1 MSMDMLAAPKK
12 IVDGLTEVFQGFA
25 QMFEGV
31 SEQLELLAA
40 SAAEEDKPL
49 LPVSTE
55 LPPDK
60 PLPADV
66 SAKGVTVP
74 RPRKKPV
81 KRQKAPDAELVTDAE
96 PVSDKEPGETAPDPT
111 EGDAQDDTAAAEET
125 AEETAEDT
133 EDNSFPVDT
142 ADAPP
147 WEDTSQK
154 ADTGQ
159 KADTS
164 QKEEPPAKATG
175 ADKTLGADKPTE
187 PPAETSTAQQKP
199 RVPIL
204 TKDDI
209 TSVIVAKIKQKRSNN
224 EKIGQLLKA
233 YGVGA
238 LSDLPAEK
246 YEAFLTDI
254 SQL

>member
-81 KRQKAPDAELVTDAE
+81 KRQKAPDVE
-96 PVSDKEPGETAPDPT
+96 PVFDNEPGETAPEPT
-111 EGDAQDDTAAAEET
+111 EGDAQDDTAAAED
-125 AEETAEDT
+125 TAEDT
-133 EDNSFPVDT
+133 EDNSFPADT
-142 ADAPP
+142 ADTPP
-147 WEDTSQK
+147 WEDTSQ
-154 ADTGQ
+154 
-159 KADTS
+159 
-164 QKEEPPAKATG
+164 
-175 ADKTLGADKPTE
+175 
-187 PPAETSTAQQKP
+187 
-199 RVPIL
+199 
-204 TKDDI
+204 KDDI

>member
-1 MSMDMLAAPKK
+1 MNMDMDMLAAPKK

-31 SEQLELLAA
+31 SEQLALLATG
-40 SAAEEDKPL
+40 AAEEEKVL
-49 LPVSTE
+49 LPISTT

-60 PLPADV
+60 PLPANV

-81 KRQKAPDAELVTDAE
+81 KRQKAPDAE
-96 PVSDKEPGETAPDPT
+96 PVFDNEPGETAPDPT
-111 EGDAQDDTAAAEET
+111 EVDAQDDTTAAED
-125 AEETAEDT
+125 TAEDT
-133 EDNSFPVDT
+133 EDNSLPADT
-142 ADAPP
+142 ADTPP

-154 ADTGQ
+154 
-159 KADTS
+159 
-164 QKEEPPAKATG
+164 EEPPDKAPG
-175 ADKTLGADKPTE
+175 ADMPAE
-187 PPAETSTAQQKP
+187 PPIEPKP

-209 TSVIVAKIKQKRSNN
+209 TAVIVAKIKQKRSNN

>member
-1 MSMDMLAAPKK
+1 MDMLAAPKK

-25 QMFEGV
+25 QMFEGM

-40 SAAEEDKPL
+40 SAAGEDKPL

-81 KRQKAPDAELVTDAE
+81 KRQKTPDAE
-96 PVSDKEPGETAPDPT
+96 PVSDTVPEEAPDSA

-125 AEETAEDT
+125 AE
-133 EDNSFPVDT
+133 DNSFPVDT
-142 ADAPP
+142 ADDLP

-154 ADTGQ
+154 EDTGQ
-159 KADTS
+159 K
-164 QKEEPPAKATG
+164 EELPDKAP
-175 ADKTLGADKPTE
+175 GADKPTE
-187 PPAETSTAQQKP
+187 PPAATSPAQQKP
-199 RVPIL
+199 CAPIL

>member
-40 SAAEEDKPL
+40 SASDEDKVL
-49 LPVSTE
+49 LPVSTA

-81 KRQKAPDAELVTDAE
+81 KRQKAPDAES
-96 PVSDKEPGETAPDPT
+96 VSDTVPEEAPDSA
-111 EGDAQDDTAAAEET
+111 EGDAQDDTAAAED
-125 AEETAEDT
+125 TAEDT
-133 EDNSFPVDT
+133 EDNSFPADT
-142 ADAPP
+142 ADTPP

-154 ADTGQ
+154 E
-159 KADTS
+159 DTS
-164 QKEEPPAKATG
+164 QEDEAP
-175 ADKTLGADKPTE
+175 DKPAE
-187 PPAETSTAQQKP
+187 PPAEQKP

>member
-31 SEQLELLAA
+31 SEQLELLAV
-40 SAAEEDKPL
+40 SAAEEDKVL
-49 LPVSTE
+49 LPVSTA

-81 KRQKAPDAELVTDAE
+81 KRQKAPDAES
-96 PVSDKEPGETAPDPT
+96 VSDTVPEGAPDSA
-111 EGDAQDDTAAAEET
+111 EGDAQDDTAAED
-125 AEETAEDT
+125 TAEDT
-133 EDNSFPVDT
+133 GDNSFPADT
-142 ADAPP
+142 ADTPP

-154 ADTGQ
+154 
-159 KADTS
+159 
-164 QKEEPPAKATG
+164 EESP
-175 ADKTLGADKPTE
+175 DKPTE
-187 PPAETSTAQQKP
+187 PPAEQKP
-199 RVPIL
+199 QVPIL

>member
-1 MSMDMLAAPKK
+1 MSMDMDMLAAPKK

-31 SEQLELLAA
+31 SEQLALLAA
-40 SAAEEDKPL
+40 SAAEEDKEL
-49 LPVSTE
+49 LPVCAT

-81 KRQKAPDAELVTDAE
+81 KRQKAPDAE
-96 PVSDKEPGETAPDPT
+96 PVSDTEQGETTPDPA

-125 AEETAEDT
+125 AEDT
-133 EDNSFPVDT
+133 EDNSLPADT
-142 ADAPP
+142 ADTPP

-154 ADTGQ
+154 EDTG
-159 KADTS
+159 
-164 QKEEPPAKATG
+164 QKEEPP
-175 ADKTLGADKPTE
+175 DKSTE
-187 PPAETSTAQQKP
+187 PPAEQKP

>member
-1 MSMDMLAAPKK
+1 M
-12 IVDGLTEVFQGFA
+12 
-25 QMFEGV
+25 
-31 SEQLELLAA
+31 
-40 SAAEEDKPL
+40 
-49 LPVSTE
+49 
-55 LPPDK
+55 
-60 PLPADV
+60 

-81 KRQKAPDAELVTDAE
+81 KRQKAPDAE
-96 PVSDKEPGETAPDPT
+96 PVSDNTSEEAPDPA

-125 AEETAEDT
+125 E
-133 EDNSFPVDT
+133 EDNSLPADT
-142 ADAPP
+142 ADTPP

-154 ADTGQ
+154 
-159 KADTS
+159 
-164 QKEEPPAKATG
+164 EEPPDKAP
-175 ADKTLGADKPTE
+175 GADKPTE
-187 PPAETSTAQQKP
+187 PPAATSPAQQKP

>member
-1 MSMDMLAAPKK
+1 MDMDMLAAPKK
-12 IVDGLTEVFQGFA
+12 IVAGLTEVFQGFV
-25 QMFEGV
+25 QMFQGV
-31 SEQLELLAA
+31 SEQLELLAIL
-40 SAAEEDKPL
+40 AAEAEKEAPTL
-49 LPVSTE
+49 TVNAVLPA
-55 LPPDK
+55 DM

-66 SAKGVTVP
+66 SVMGVTIP

-81 KRQKAPDAELVTDAE
+81 KRHKVSDNE
-96 PVSDKEPGETAPDPT
+96 PV
-111 EGDAQDDTAAAEET
+111 EET
-125 AEETAEDT
+125 AAEPEGKDASNEGSDEPAETTTEEGTAEEADSN
-133 EDNSFPVDT
+133 DSDFPVDT
-142 ADAPP
+142 AELPWEEKAPP
-147 WEDTSQK
+147 
-154 ADTGQ
+154 
-159 KADTS
+159 
-164 QKEEPPAKATG
+164 
-175 ADKTLGADKPTE
+175 DKTTE
-187 PPAETSTAQQKP
+187 QLSAKSNAVT
-199 RVPIL
+199 L

>member
-12 IVDGLTEVFQGFA
+12 IVDGLTEVFQSFA
-25 QMFEGV
+25 QMFEGM

-81 KRQKAPDAELVTDAE
+81 KRQKAPDAES
-96 PVSDKEPGETAPDPT
+96 VSDTVPEEAPDSA
-111 EGDAQDDTAAAEET
+111 EGDAQDDTAAAED
-125 AEETAEDT
+125 TAEDT
-133 EDNSFPVDT
+133 EDNSFPADT
-142 ADAPP
+142 ADTPP

-154 ADTGQ
+154 DEA
-159 KADTS
+159 
-164 QKEEPPAKATG
+164 P
-175 ADKTLGADKPTE
+175 DKPAE
-187 PPAETSTAQQKP
+187 PPAEQKP

>member
-1 MSMDMLAAPKK
+1 MNMDMDMLAAPKK

-40 SAAEEDKPL
+40 CAAEEEKVL
-49 LPVSTE
+49 LPVSTA

-81 KRQKAPDAELVTDAE
+81 KRQKAPGAE
-96 PVSDKEPGETAPDPT
+96 PMTDNTSEEAPDPS
-111 EGDAQDDTAAAEET
+111 EGNAQDDTAAAEET
-125 AEETAEDT
+125 AEDT
-133 EDNSFPVDT
+133 EDNSVPADT
-142 ADAPP
+142 ADTPP

-159 KADTS
+159 K
-164 QKEEPPAKATG
+164 EEPPDKAP
-175 ADKTLGADKPTE
+175 GADKPTE
-187 PPAETSTAQQKP
+187 PPAETPPAQQKT

>member
-1 MSMDMLAAPKK
+1 MNMDMDMLAAPKK

-31 SEQLELLAA
+31 SEQLALLAA
-40 SAAEEDKPL
+40 SAAEDEDKM
-49 LPVSTE
+49 LPVGTT

-60 PLPADV
+60 TIPADV

-81 KRQKAPDAELVTDAE
+81 KRQKAPDAE
-96 PVSDKEPGETAPDPT
+96 PVSDNTSEEAPDPA

-125 AEETAEDT
+125 E
-133 EDNSFPVDT
+133 EDNSLPADT
-142 ADAPP
+142 AETPP

-154 ADTGQ
+154 
-159 KADTS
+159 
-164 QKEEPPAKATG
+164 EEPP
-175 ADKTLGADKPTE
+175 DKSTE
-187 PPAETSTAQQKP
+187 PPAEQKP

>member
-1 MSMDMLAAPKK
+1 MNMDMDMLAAPKK

-31 SEQLELLAA
+31 SEQLALLAA
-40 SAAEEDKPL
+40 SAAEEDKEPL
-49 LPVSTE
+49 PISAA

-81 KRQKAPDAELVTDAE
+81 KRQKAPDAE
-96 PVSDKEPGETAPDPT
+96 PVSENTSEEAPDPA

-125 AEETAEDT
+125 TEDT
-133 EDNSFPVDT
+133 EDNSLPADT
-142 ADAPP
+142 ADTPP

-154 ADTGQ
+154 
-159 KADTS
+159 
-164 QKEEPPAKATG
+164 EEAP
-175 ADKTLGADKPTE
+175 DKPAE
-187 PPAETSTAQQKP
+187 PTAETPPAQQKP

>member
-81 KRQKAPDAELVTDAE
+81 KRQKAPDVE
-96 PVSDKEPGETAPDPT
+96 PVFDNEPGETAPEPT
-111 EGDAQDDTAAAEET
+111 EGDAQDDTAAAED
-125 AEETAEDT
+125 TAEDT
-133 EDNSFPVDT
+133 EDNSFPADT
-142 ADAPP
+142 ADTLP
-147 WEDTSQK
+147 WEDT
-154 ADTGQ
+154 GQ
-159 KADTS
+159 KDEA
-164 QKEEPPAKATG
+164 P
-175 ADKTLGADKPTE
+175 DKPAE
-187 PPAETSTAQQKP
+187 PPAEQKP

>member
-81 KRQKAPDAELVTDAE
+81 KRQKAPDVE
-96 PVSDKEPGETAPDPT
+96 PVFDNEAGETAPEPT
-111 EGDAQDDTAAAEET
+111 EGDAQDDTAAAED
-125 AEETAEDT
+125 TAEDT
-133 EDNSFPVDT
+133 EDNSFPADT
-142 ADAPP
+142 ADTLP
-147 WEDTSQK
+147 WEDT
-154 ADTGQ
+154 GQ
-159 KADTS
+159 KDEA
-164 QKEEPPAKATG
+164 P
-175 ADKTLGADKPTE
+175 DKPAE
-187 PPAETSTAQQKP
+187 PPAEQKP

>member
-1 MSMDMLAAPKK
+1 MNKDMDMLAAPKK

-40 SAAEEDKPL
+40 EAAEADGDKVL
-49 LPVSTE
+49 LPVSTA

-81 KRQKAPDAELVTDAE
+81 KQRKTPDVEPVCDNDSVTDTVPE
-96 PVSDKEPGETAPDPT
+96 EAPDPK
-111 EGDAQDDTAAAEET
+111 EGDAQDDTAAAED
-125 AEETAEDT
+125 AAEDT
-133 EDNSFPVDT
+133 EDNSLPADT
-142 ADAPP
+142 ADTPP

-154 ADTGQ
+154 
-159 KADTS
+159 
-164 QKEEPPAKATG
+164 EEPP
-175 ADKTLGADKPTE
+175 DKPTE
-187 PPAETSTAQQKP
+187 PPAEPKP

>member
-1 MSMDMLAAPKK
+1 MSMDMDMLAAPKK

-66 SAKGVTVP
+66 SAKGVTVS

-81 KRQKAPDAELVTDAE
+81 KRQKAPDAES
-96 PVSDKEPGETAPDPT
+96 VSDTVPEEAPDSA
-111 EGDAQDDTAAAEET
+111 EGDAQDDTAAAED
-125 AEETAEDT
+125 TAEDT

-159 KADTS
+159 K
-164 QKEEPPAKATG
+164 EEPPDKAPG
-175 ADKTLGADKPTE
+175 ADMPAE
-187 PPAETSTAQQKP
+187 PPIEQKP

>member
-1 MSMDMLAAPKK
+1 MNVDMDMLAAPKK

-31 SEQLELLAA
+31 SEQLALLAA
-40 SAAEEDKPL
+40 SAAEDEDKL
-49 LPVSTE
+49 LPVGTT

-81 KRQKAPDAELVTDAE
+81 KRQKAPDAE
-96 PVSDKEPGETAPDPT
+96 PVSDNEPVETAPDPT
-111 EGDAQDDTAAAEET
+111 EGDAQDDAAAAEET
-125 AEETAEDT
+125 
-133 EDNSFPVDT
+133 EDNSVPVDT
-142 ADAPP
+142 ADTPP
-147 WEDTSQK
+147 WEDS
-154 ADTGQ
+154 
-159 KADTS
+159 S
-164 QKEEPPAKATG
+164 QKEEPPDKAPG
-175 ADKTLGADKPTE
+175 ANKPTE
-187 PPAETSTAQQKP
+187 PPAATSPAQQKP

-233 YGVGA
+233 YGVDA

>member
-1 MSMDMLAAPKK
+1 MNMDMDMLAAPKK

-31 SEQLELLAA
+31 SEQLALLAA
-40 SAAEEDKPL
+40 SAAEEDKEL
-49 LPVSTE
+49 LPISTA

-74 RPRKKPV
+74 CPRKKPV
-81 KRQKAPDAELVTDAE
+81 KRQKAPDAE
-96 PVSDKEPGETAPDPT
+96 PVSENTSEEAPDPA

-125 AEETAEDT
+125 TEDT
-133 EDNSFPVDT
+133 EDNSLPADT
-142 ADAPP
+142 ADTPP

-154 ADTGQ
+154 
-159 KADTS
+159 
-164 QKEEPPAKATG
+164 EEPPDKAP
-175 ADKTLGADKPTE
+175 GADKPAE
-187 PPAETSTAQQKP
+187 PPAEQKT

>member
-1 MSMDMLAAPKK
+1 MSMDMDMLAAPKK

-31 SEQLELLAA
+31 SEQLALLAA
-40 SAAEEDKPL
+40 TAAEEDKEL
-49 LPVSTE
+49 LSVSTA

-81 KRQKAPDAELVTDAE
+81 KRQKAPDAESMTDTE
-96 PVSDKEPGETAPDPT
+96 QGETTPDPA
-111 EGDAQDDTAAAEET
+111 EGNTQDDTAAAEET
-125 AEETAEDT
+125 AEDI
-133 EDNSFPVDT
+133 EDNSLPADT
-142 ADAPP
+142 ADTPP

-154 ADTGQ
+154 
-159 KADTS
+159 
-164 QKEEPPAKATG
+164 EEPP
-175 ADKTLGADKPTE
+175 DKPTE
-187 PPAETSTAQQKP
+187 PPAEQKP

>member
-1 MSMDMLAAPKK
+1 MNMDMDMLAAPKK

-31 SEQLELLAA
+31 SEQLALLAA
-40 SAAEEDKPL
+40 SAAEDEDKL
-49 LPVSTE
+49 LPVVTT

-60 PLPADV
+60 PIPADV

-81 KRQKAPDAELVTDAE
+81 KRQKAPDAE
-96 PVSDKEPGETAPDPT
+96 PVSDNELGETAPDPT
-111 EGDAQDDTAAAEET
+111 EGDAQDDAAAAEET
-125 AEETAEDT
+125 
-133 EDNSFPVDT
+133 EDNSVPVDT
-142 ADAPP
+142 ADTPS
-147 WEDTSQK
+147 WE
-154 ADTGQ
+154 
-159 KADTS
+159 DTS
-164 QKEEPPAKATG
+164 QKEEPPDKAP
-175 ADKTLGADKPTE
+175 GADKPTE
-187 PPAETSTAQQKP
+187 PPAEQKP

>member
-40 SAAEEDKPL
+40 SAAEEDKVL
-49 LPVSTE
+49 LPVSTA

-81 KRQKAPDAELVTDAE
+81 KRQKAPDAES
-96 PVSDKEPGETAPDPT
+96 VSDTVPEEAPDSA
-111 EGDAQDDTAAAEET
+111 EGDAQDDTAAAED
-125 AEETAEDT
+125 TAEDT
-133 EDNSFPVDT
+133 EDNSFPADT
-142 ADAPP
+142 ADTPP

-154 ADTGQ
+154 E
-159 KADTS
+159 DTS
-164 QKEEPPAKATG
+164 QEDEAPDKAP
-175 ADKTLGADKPTE
+175 GADKPAE
-187 PPAETSTAQQKP
+187 PPAEQKP

>member
-1 MSMDMLAAPKK
+1 MNMDMDMLAAPKK

-40 SAAEEDKPL
+40 CAAEEEKVL
-49 LPVSTE
+49 LPVSTA

-81 KRQKAPDAELVTDAE
+81 KRQKAPDAEQKTLDAE
-96 PVSDKEPGETAPDPT
+96 PVSDTEQGETTPDPA

-125 AEETAEDT
+125 E
-133 EDNSFPVDT
+133 EDNSLPADT
-142 ADAPP
+142 ADTPP

-154 ADTGQ
+154 
-159 KADTS
+159 
-164 QKEEPPAKATG
+164 EEPPDKAP
-175 ADKTLGADKPTE
+175 GADKPTE
-187 PPAETSTAQQKP
+187 PPAATSPAQQKP

>member
-1 MSMDMLAAPKK
+1 MNMDMLEAPKK

-40 SAAEEDKPL
+40 SAAEEDKVL
-49 LPVSTE
+49 LPVSTA

-81 KRQKAPDAELVTDAE
+81 KRQKAPDAE
-96 PVSDKEPGETAPDPT
+96 PVSDSETGETAPDPT

-125 AEETAEDT
+125 AEDT
-133 EDNSFPVDT
+133 EDNSFPADT
-142 ADAPP
+142 ADTPP

-154 ADTGQ
+154 EDTSQ
-159 KADTS
+159 EEDTS
-164 QKEEPPAKATG
+164 QKDEAP
-175 ADKTLGADKPTE
+175 DKPAE
-187 PPAETSTAQQKP
+187 PPAEQKP

>member
-1 MSMDMLAAPKK
+1 MSMDMDMLAAPKK

-31 SEQLELLAA
+31 SEQFALLAA
-40 SAAEEDKPL
+40 SAAEEDKEL
-49 LPVSTE
+49 LPVCTA

-74 RPRKKPV
+74 RPRKKPE
-81 KRQKAPDAELVTDAE
+81 KRQKAPDAE
-96 PVSDKEPGETAPDPT
+96 PVSDNTSEEAPAPA

-125 AEETAEDT
+125 AEETE
-133 EDNSFPVDT
+133 EDNSVPVDT
-142 ADAPP
+142 ADTPP

-154 ADTGQ
+154 
-159 KADTS
+159 
-164 QKEEPPAKATG
+164 EEPPDKAP
-175 ADKTLGADKPTE
+175 GADKPTE
-187 PPAETSTAQQKP
+187 PPAATSPAQQKP

-233 YGVGA
+233 YDVGA

>member
-1 MSMDMLAAPKK
+1 MNMDMDMLAAPKK
-12 IVDGLTEVFQGFA
+12 IVDGLMEVFQGFA

-31 SEQLELLAA
+31 SEQLALLAA
-40 SAAEEDKPL
+40 SAAEEDKEL
-49 LPVSTE
+49 LPVSTA

-74 RPRKKPV
+74 RPRKKPM
-81 KRQKAPDAELVTDAE
+81 KRQKAPDVEQKTLDAE
-96 PVSDKEPGETAPDPT
+96 PVSDTEPGETTPDPA

-147 WEDTSQK
+147 WEDTS
-154 ADTGQ
+154 Q

>member
-1 MSMDMLAAPKK
+1 MNMDMDMLAAPKK

-31 SEQLELLAA
+31 SEQLALLAA
-40 SAAEEDKPL
+40 SAAEEDKEPL
-49 LPVSTE
+49 PISAA

-81 KRQKAPDAELVTDAE
+81 KRQKAPDAE
-96 PVSDKEPGETAPDPT
+96 PVSENTSEEAPDPA

-125 AEETAEDT
+125 TEDT
-133 EDNSFPVDT
+133 EDNSLPADT
-142 ADAPP
+142 ADTPP

-154 ADTGQ
+154 
-159 KADTS
+159 
-164 QKEEPPAKATG
+164 EEPP
-175 ADKTLGADKPTE
+175 DKPTE

>member
-40 SAAEEDKPL
+40 SAAEEDKVL
-49 LPVSTE
+49 LPVSTA

-81 KRQKAPDAELVTDAE
+81 KRQKAPDAES
-96 PVSDKEPGETAPDPT
+96 VSDTVPEEAPDSA
-111 EGDAQDDTAAAEET
+111 EGDAQDDTAAAED
-125 AEETAEDT
+125 TAEDT
-133 EDNSFPVDT
+133 EDNSFAADT
-142 ADAPP
+142 ADTPP

-154 ADTGQ
+154 E
-159 KADTS
+159 DTS
-164 QKEEPPAKATG
+164 QEDEAP
-175 ADKTLGADKPTE
+175 DKPAE
-187 PPAETSTAQQKP
+187 PPAEQKP

>member
-1 MSMDMLAAPKK
+1 MNMDMDMLAAPKK

-31 SEQLELLAA
+31 SEQLALLAA
-40 SAAEEDKPL
+40 SAAEDEDKL
-49 LPVSTE
+49 LPVGTT

-81 KRQKAPDAELVTDAE
+81 KRQKAPDAE
-96 PVSDKEPGETAPDPT
+96 PVSDNEPVETAPDPT
-111 EGDAQDDTAAAEET
+111 EGDAQDDAAAAEET
-125 AEETAEDT
+125 
-133 EDNSFPVDT
+133 EDNSVPVDT
-142 ADAPP
+142 ADTPP

-154 ADTGQ
+154 
-159 KADTS
+159 
-164 QKEEPPAKATG
+164 EEPPDKAP
-175 ADKTLGADKPTE
+175 GADKPTE
-187 PPAETSTAQQKP
+187 PPAEQKP

-233 YGVGA
+233 YGVDA

>member
-1 MSMDMLAAPKK
+1 MRMDMDMLAAPKK

-40 SAAEEDKPL
+40 SAAEEDKEL
-49 LPVSTE
+49 LPVSTA

-74 RPRKKPV
+74 RPRKKPM
-81 KRQKAPDAELVTDAE
+81 KRQKAPDAE
-96 PVSDKEPGETAPDPT
+96 PVSDSSSEEAPDPA
-111 EGDAQDDTAAAEET
+111 EGDAQDDTAA

-142 ADAPP
+142 ADDLP
-147 WEDTSQK
+147 WE
-154 ADTGQ
+154 DTGQ
-159 KADTS
+159 KADAG
-164 QKEEPPAKATG
+164 QKDEPPDKAP
-175 ADKTLGADKPTE
+175 GADKPTE
-187 PPAETSTAQQKP
+187 PPAQQKP

>member
-40 SAAEEDKPL
+40 SAAEEDKVL
-49 LPVSTE
+49 LPVSTV

-81 KRQKAPDAELVTDAE
+81 KRQKAPDAES
-96 PVSDKEPGETAPDPT
+96 VSDTVPEEAPDSA
-111 EGDAQDDTAAAEET
+111 EGDAQDDTAAAED
-125 AEETAEDT
+125 TAEDT
-133 EDNSFPVDT
+133 EDNSLPADT
-142 ADAPP
+142 ADTPP

-159 KADTS
+159 K
-164 QKEEPPAKATG
+164 EEPPDKAPG
-175 ADKTLGADKPTE
+175 ADMPAE
-187 PPAETSTAQQKP
+187 PPIEQKP

-224 EKIGQLLKA
+224 EKISQLLKA

>member
-1 MSMDMLAAPKK
+1 MNMDMDMLAAPKK

-31 SEQLELLAA
+31 SEQLALLAA
-40 SAAEEDKPL
+40 SAAEEDREP
-49 LPVSTE
+49 LPVSTA

-60 PLPADV
+60 PLPANV

-81 KRQKAPDAELVTDAE
+81 KRQKTPDAE
-96 PVSDKEPGETAPDPT
+96 PVSDNTSEEAPDPA
-111 EGDAQDDTAAAEET
+111 EGNTQDDTTAAEET
-125 AEETAEDT
+125 
-133 EDNSFPVDT
+133 EDNSVPVDT
-142 ADAPP
+142 ADTPP

-154 ADTGQ
+154 
-159 KADTS
+159 
-164 QKEEPPAKATG
+164 EEPPDKAP
-175 ADKTLGADKPTE
+175 GADKPAE
-187 PPAETSTAQQKP
+187 PPAEQKT

-254 SQL
+254 SQM

>member
-40 SAAEEDKPL
+40 SAAEEDKVL
-49 LPVSTE
+49 LPVSTA

-81 KRQKAPDAELVTDAE
+81 KRQKAPDAE
-96 PVSDKEPGETAPDPT
+96 PVSDNEPVETAPDPA
-111 EGDAQDDTAAAEET
+111 EGDAQDDAAAAEET
-125 AEETAEDT
+125 
-133 EDNSFPVDT
+133 EDNSLPADT
-142 ADAPP
+142 AETPP

-154 ADTGQ
+154 
-159 KADTS
+159 
-164 QKEEPPAKATG
+164 EEPP
-175 ADKTLGADKPTE
+175 DKSTE
-187 PPAETSTAQQKP
+187 PPAEQKP

>member
-40 SAAEEDKPL
+40 SAAEEDKVL
-49 LPVSTE
+49 LPVSTA

-81 KRQKAPDAELVTDAE
+81 KRQKAPDAES
-96 PVSDKEPGETAPDPT
+96 VSDTVPEEAPDSA
-111 EGDAQDDTAAAEET
+111 EGDAQDDTAAAED
-125 AEETAEDT
+125 TAEDT
-133 EDNSFPVDT
+133 EDNSFPADT
-142 ADAPP
+142 ADTSP

-154 ADTGQ
+154 E
-159 KADTS
+159 DTS
-164 QKEEPPAKATG
+164 QEDEAPDKAP
-175 ADKTLGADKPTE
+175 GADKPAE
-187 PPAETSTAQQKP
+187 PPAEQKP

>member
-40 SAAEEDKPL
+40 SAAEEDKVL
-49 LPVSTE
+49 LPVSTA

-81 KRQKAPDAELVTDAE
+81 KRQKAPDAES
-96 PVSDKEPGETAPDPT
+96 VSDTVPEEAPDSA
-111 EGDAQDDTAAAEET
+111 EGDAQDNTAAAED
-125 AEETAEDT
+125 TAEDT
-133 EDNSFPVDT
+133 EGNSLPADT
-142 ADAPP
+142 ADTPP

-154 ADTGQ
+154 E
-159 KADTS
+159 DTS
-164 QKEEPPAKATG
+164 QEDEAPDKAP
-175 ADKTLGADKPTE
+175 GADKPTE
-187 PPAETSTAQQKP
+187 PPAATSPAQQKP
-199 RVPIL
+199 CAPIL

>member
-1 MSMDMLAAPKK
+1 MNMDMDMLAAPKK

-31 SEQLELLAA
+31 SEQLALLAA
-40 SAAEEDKPL
+40 SAAEDEDKL
-49 LPVSTE
+49 LPVGTTR
-55 LPPDK
+55 PPDK
-60 PLPADV
+60 PFPADV

-81 KRQKAPDAELVTDAE
+81 KRQKAPDAE
-96 PVSDKEPGETAPDPT
+96 PVSDNTSEEAPDPA

-125 AEETAEDT
+125 E
-133 EDNSFPVDT
+133 EDNSLPADT
-142 ADAPP
+142 ADTPP

-154 ADTGQ
+154 
-159 KADTS
+159 
-164 QKEEPPAKATG
+164 EEPPDKAP
-175 ADKTLGADKPTE
+175 GADKPTE
-187 PPAETSTAQQKP
+187 PPAATSPAQQKP

>member
-40 SAAEEDKPL
+40 DAEEEDKVL
-49 LPVSTE
+49 LPVSTT

-60 PLPADV
+60 PLPVNV

-125 AEETAEDT
+125 AE
-133 EDNSFPVDT
+133 DNSFPVET
-142 ADAPP
+142 ADDLP

-154 ADTGQ
+154 EDTGQ
-159 KADTS
+159 K
-164 QKEEPPAKATG
+164 EELPDKAP
-175 ADKTLGADKPTE
+175 GADKPTE
-187 PPAETSTAQQKP
+187 PPAATSPAQQKP
-199 RVPIL
+199 CAPIL

>member
-1 MSMDMLAAPKK
+1 MNMDMDMLAAPKK

-40 SAAEEDKPL
+40 SAAEEDKVL
-49 LPVSTE
+49 LPVSTA

-81 KRQKAPDAELVTDAE
+81 KRQKAPDAE
-96 PVSDKEPGETAPDPT
+96 PVSDNTSEEAPDPA
-111 EGDAQDDTAAAEET
+111 EGDAQDDTAAA
-125 AEETAEDT
+125 AEEATEDT
-133 EDNSFPVDT
+133 EDNSLPADT
-142 ADAPP
+142 ADTPP

-154 ADTGQ
+154 
-159 KADTS
+159 
-164 QKEEPPAKATG
+164 EEPPDKAP
-175 ADKTLGADKPTE
+175 GADKPTE
-187 PPAETSTAQQKP
+187 PPAATSPAQQKP

>member
-1 MSMDMLAAPKK
+1 MNMDMDMLAAPKK

-31 SEQLELLAA
+31 SEQLALLAA
-40 SAAEEDKPL
+40 SAAEDEDKL
-49 LPVSTE
+49 LPVGTT

-60 PLPADV
+60 PFPADV

-81 KRQKAPDAELVTDAE
+81 KRQKAPGAE
-96 PVSDKEPGETAPDPT
+96 PMTDNTSEEAPDPS
-111 EGDAQDDTAAAEET
+111 EGNAQDDTAAAEET
-125 AEETAEDT
+125 E
-133 EDNSFPVDT
+133 EDNSLPADT
-142 ADAPP
+142 ADTPP

-159 KADTS
+159 K
-164 QKEEPPAKATG
+164 EEPPENASDDNAPT
-175 ADKTLGADKPTE
+175 DKPTE
-187 PPAETSTAQQKP
+187 PPAATAPIEQKP